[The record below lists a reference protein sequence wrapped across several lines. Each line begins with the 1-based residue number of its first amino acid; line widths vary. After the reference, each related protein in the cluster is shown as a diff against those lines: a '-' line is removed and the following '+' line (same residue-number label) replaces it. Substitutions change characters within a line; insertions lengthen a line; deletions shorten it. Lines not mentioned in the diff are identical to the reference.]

1 MARVYGHEIGKA
13 VCLALGVDPD
23 TCVEIDLRAR
33 VGELATVTVETYAE
47 PKDMEPLATE
57 LRKYHLVP
65 IESIFDLSF
74 SHARERGPE
83 EMKAIQEKI
92 VAELARMK

>member
-65 IESIFDLSF
+65 IEDEDAEPVQPL
-74 SHARERGPE
+74 AERVDYG
-83 EMKAIQEKI
+83 
-92 VAELARMK
+92 R